1 LKCLCAG
8 KPDQGN
14 IGVAEAAPFSFP
26 RQAGTLSKGVVGM
39 KDLMEL
45 LRERRSIRRYQDRPL
60 SDEQVAALE
69 EAVLRSPTGRDTRS
83 WEFVFVDD
91 RELLNRLAA
100 TRGSN
105 SAFLGGASLGIVVL
119 GNDKVTDTWVEDS
132 SLAAIIAQLAA
143 VGLGLGSCWSQVRNR
158 EHAPGETAED
168 YVRGLLGIP
177 DDLRVL
183 CVIAV
188 GHPSEEKRP
197 TPKEGLSF
205 RKIHRNRFKPA

>member
-1 LKCLCAG
+1 ML
-8 KPDQGN
+8 
-14 IGVAEAAPFSFP
+14 
-26 RQAGTLSKGVVGM
+26 
-39 KDLMEL
+39 EL
-45 LRERRSIRRYQDRPL
+45 LRKRRSIRKYQDRPL
-60 SDEQVAALE
+60 SADQVMALE
-69 EAVLRSPTGRDTRS
+69 EAVLRSPTGKDSRS
-83 WEFVFVDD
+83 WEFIFVDD
-91 RELLNRLAA
+91 RLLLKKLAD

-105 SAFLGGASLGIVVL
+105 SAFLAGASLGVVVL

-143 VGLGLGSCWSQVRNR
+143 VGLDLGSCWSQVRNR

-188 GHPSEEKRP
+188 GHPDEEKRP

-205 RKIHRNRFKPA
+205 RKIHKNRFKPV